1 MSTSDRE
8 RLKELERENRE
19 LQRANEILRKAWLIS
34 PERSSTAGRSD
45 ICRQRRI
52 APSSDYEYKRRKRDP
67 DRLPDRIK
75 RDMKL
80 APEIQRIWE
89 SNFRVYGTRKVWR
102 QLLREGVD
110 VARCTIERL
119 MKKLEIQS
127 ARRDR
132 KCWTTV
138 ADNSLYRPTGNL
150 RQPGQINCRWQT
162 SHVLQRG
169 RGLFMWLL

>member
-119 MKKLEIQS
+119 MKKLEIQGCP
-127 ARRDR
+127 ARQEVLDDR
-132 KCWTTV
+132 C
-138 ADNSLYRPTGNL
+138 G
-150 RQPGQINCRWQT
+150 
-162 SHVLQRG
+162 
-169 RGLFMWLL
+169 